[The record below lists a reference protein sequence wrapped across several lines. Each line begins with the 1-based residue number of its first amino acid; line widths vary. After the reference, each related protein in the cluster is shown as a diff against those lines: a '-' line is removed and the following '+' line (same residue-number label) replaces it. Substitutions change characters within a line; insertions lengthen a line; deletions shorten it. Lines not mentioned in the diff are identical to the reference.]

1 MPRRLWKMS
10 RTAPARSILLIVSFL
25 TLVFQLAILTPWVTP
40 PNMAISVVPNVL
52 IGGSISLWGVLAAG
66 KNNIRQMSHSSFWMF
81 IMWLWSG
88 LSRIMFSADPSM
100 LLWVPF
106 IVLAAAL
113 GVVYIYLSGQKKV
126 NDG

>member
-1 MPRRLWKMS
+1 
-10 RTAPARSILLIVSFL
+10 
-25 TLVFQLAILTPWVTP
+25 
-40 PNMAISVVPNVL
+40 
-52 IGGSISLWGVLAAG
+52 
-66 KNNIRQMSHSSFWMF
+66 
-81 IMWLWSG
+81 
-88 LSRIMFSADPSM
+88 M